1 MLFRSPQPLRH
12 VMGQDARRHND
23 AMAAWADGHSHVHHV
38 PIALQLSPA
47 AMSRDGF
54 HPGEPIYRACGDA
67 IARFIAEQLIHQKAR
82 K

>member
-1 MLFRSPQPLRH
+1 
-12 VMGQDARRHND
+12 MGEDARRHD
-23 AMAAWADGHSHVHHV
+23 QAMARWAAPRGDVHHV
-38 PIALQLSPA
+38 PINLQLSPA

-67 IARFIAEQLIHQKAR
+67 IARFITERIIIPMETR